1 MKVISQFVVHVCDL
15 LEAEGRELRAV
26 VRGESEQLRMGL
38 ARMAAAVTVLT
49 ASMILCLAGVGLLG
63 IGLLLWLEPHVGRP
77 LAAGLTGVALLAL
90 SAAGF
95 TGFRVLSRRYV
106 P

>member
-26 VRGESEQLRMGL
+26 VRGESEQFRMGL
-38 ARMAAAVTVLT
+38 ARLAAAVTVLT

-63 IGLLLWLEPHVGRP
+63 VGLLLWLESQVGRP
-77 LAAGLTGVALLAL
+77 LAAGLTGAILLVVG
-90 SAAGF
+90 AAGLA
-95 TGFRVLSRRYV
+95 GFRALSRRCG